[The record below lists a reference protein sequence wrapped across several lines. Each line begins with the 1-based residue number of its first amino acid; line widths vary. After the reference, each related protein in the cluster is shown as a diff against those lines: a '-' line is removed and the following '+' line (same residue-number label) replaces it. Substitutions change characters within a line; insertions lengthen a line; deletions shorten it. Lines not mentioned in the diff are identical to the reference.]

1 MSEDKSKKAQPE
13 ISDEE
18 LEGVAGGG
26 YNSAFGDNGSVTIS
40 TMPSRKPQFSGTGN
54 AEWDASLG
62 V

>member
-26 YNSAFGDNGSVTIS
+26 YSLTDGNGNVTIPN
-40 TMPSRKPQFSGTGN
+40 MPGRKPQFSGTGN